1 MNKKIIN
8 NNFSDTFLIKF
19 PIIFPIIY
27 FFSLYMFPEHENLIL
42 FTTLLLLAEPHFGAT
57 WPFLLNIKNKE
68 EIKNKRVIYIIF
80 PIMLAIFSLVG
91 FFTFYSVFILLFF
104 TFNIFHVTRQSIG
117 ISKLF
122 ASNFEQINFQKYV
135 IYGVNILFF
144 IIGILRFNLTNLIQ
158 IDTFYITSFVIIVIS
173 ISSIIFLIKFKDFGN
188 LLTLITG
195 CLIFLPICF
204 MEKPIHALVMGVTMH
219 YSQYLVLTLKV
230 HEGRKKD
237 PDIKME
243 SKNSFSYFSN
253 FILIISIYGLFM
265 SILAFA
271 PNYDATLKNLIV
283 IPLIGQ
289 MIHFYLDTF
298 LWRFQEQHHRDVTYK
313 YI

>member
-1 MNKKIIN
+1 MNEKVIISK
-8 NNFSDTFLIKF
+8 FSDTFLIKF

-27 FFSLYMFPEHENLIL
+27 FFSLSAFPAYENLIL

-57 WPFLLNIKNKE
+57 LPFLLNIKNRE
-68 EIKNKRVIYIIF
+68 EIKKNRIIYIVF
-80 PIMLAIFSLVG
+80 PILLAIFSLVG

-104 TFNIFHVTRQSIG
+104 MFNIFHVTRQSIG

-122 ASNFEQINFQKYV
+122 SSSLEQINFQKYV
-135 IYGVNILFF
+135 IYGINIFF
-144 IIGILRFNLTNLIQ
+144 LIIGILRFNLTNLIQ
-158 IDTFYITSFVIIVIS
+158 LDTFYITSFAVIVIL
-173 ISSIIFLIKFKDFGN
+173 ISCIIFLIKFRDLGN

-195 CLIFLPICF
+195 SLIFLPICF

-237 PDIKME
+237 HEDKIE
-243 SKNSFSYFSN
+243 GKNSFSYFSN
-253 FILIISIYGLFM
+253 FILIISIYGLVM

-283 IPLIGQ
+283 IPLVGQ
-289 MIHFYLDTF
+289 MIHFYLDSF
-298 LWRFQEQHHRDVTYK
+298 LWRFQEQHHRDATYK
-313 YI
+313 YL

>member
-1 MNKKIIN
+1 
-8 NNFSDTFLIKF
+8 
-19 PIIFPIIY
+19 
-27 FFSLYMFPEHENLIL
+27 
-42 FTTLLLLAEPHFGAT
+42 
-57 WPFLLNIKNKE
+57 
-68 EIKNKRVIYIIF
+68 
-80 PIMLAIFSLVG
+80 
-91 FFTFYSVFILLFF
+91 
-104 TFNIFHVTRQSIG
+104 
-117 ISKLF
+117 
-122 ASNFEQINFQKYV
+122 
-135 IYGVNILFF
+135 
-144 IIGILRFNLTNLIQ
+144 
-158 IDTFYITSFVIIVIS
+158 
-173 ISSIIFLIKFKDFGN
+173 
-188 LLTLITG
+188 
-195 CLIFLPICF
+195 

>member
-1 MNKKIIN
+1 MNKKIIISKI
-8 NNFSDTFLIKF
+8 SDTFLIKF

-27 FFSLYMFPEHENLIL
+27 FFSLSSFPEHENLIL

-57 WPFLLNIKNKE
+57 LPFLLNIKNKE
-68 EIKNKRVIYIIF
+68 EIKNKRIIYIVF
-80 PIMLAIFSLVG
+80 PIFLAIFSLVG

-104 TFNIFHVTRQSIG
+104 TFNIFHVTRQSLG

-135 IYGVNILFF
+135 FYGINIFFF
-144 IIGILRFNLTNLIQ
+144 IIGILRFNLTNLVQ
-158 IDTFYITSFVIIVIS
+158 LDTFYITFFAVVVIS
-173 ISSIIFLIKFKDFGN
+173 ISCIIFLIKFRDFGN

-219 YSQYLVLTLKV
+219 YSQYLVLTLKI
-230 HEGRKKD
+230 HKGRKKD
-237 PDIKME
+237 HENKIEGK
-243 SKNSFSYFSN
+243 SSFSYFSN
-253 FILIISIYGLFM
+253 FILIISIYGLVM

>member
-1 MNKKIIN
+1 MYKRVIN
-8 NNFSDTFLIKF
+8 SNFSDTFFIKF

-27 FFSLYMFPEHENLIL
+27 FFSLYIFPEHENLIL
-42 FTTLLLLAEPHFGAT
+42 FITLLLLAEPHFGAT
-57 WPFLLNIKNKE
+57 WPFLINTKNKE
-68 EIKNKRVIYIIF
+68 EIKNKRVIYIFF

-104 TFNIFHVTRQSIG
+104 AFNIFHVTRQSVG

-122 ASNFEQINFQKYV
+122 ATNLEQINFEKYV
-135 IYGVNILFF
+135 IYGVNIFFF

-158 IDTFYITSFVIIVIS
+158 LDTFYITSLIIIVIS
-173 ISSIIFLIKFKDFGN
+173 ISSIIFFMKFRDFGS

-219 YSQYLVLTLKV
+219 YSQYLVLTLRV

-237 PDIKME
+237 LENKME
-243 SKNSFSYFSN
+243 SKSIFSYFSN
-253 FILIISIYGLFM
+253 FIIIISIYGLVM

-289 MIHFYLDTF
+289 MIHFYLDSF

-313 YI
+313 YL

>member
-8 NNFSDTFLIKF
+8 SNFSDTFLIKF

-57 WPFLLNIKNKE
+57 WPFLLNVKNKE
-68 EIKNKRVIYIIF
+68 EIKNKRVIYIVF

-122 ASNFEQINFQKYV
+122 ASNLEQINFQKYV
-135 IYGVNILFF
+135 IYGVNIFF
-144 IIGILRFNLTNLIQ
+144 FVIGILRFNLTNLIQ
-158 IDTFYITSFVIIVIS
+158 LDTFYITSLVIIVIS

-237 PDIKME
+237 PENKMK

-253 FILIISIYGLFM
+253 FILIISIYGLVM
-265 SILAFA
+265 SVLAFA

>member
-8 NNFSDTFLIKF
+8 SNFSDTFLIKF

-27 FFSLYMFPEHENLIL
+27 FFSLYTFPEHENLIL

-57 WPFLLNIKNKE
+57 WPFLLNVKNKE
-68 EIKNKRVIYIIF
+68 EIKNKRVIYIVF

-122 ASNFEQINFQKYV
+122 ASNLEQINFQKYV
-135 IYGVNILFF
+135 IYGVNIFF
-144 IIGILRFNLTNLIQ
+144 FVIGILRFNLTNLIQ
-158 IDTFYITSFVIIVIS
+158 LDTFYITSFVIVVIS
-173 ISSIIFLIKFKDFGN
+173 ISSIIFLIKFRDFGN

-237 PDIKME
+237 PENKME
-243 SKNSFSYFSN
+243 SKSSFSYFSN
-253 FILIISIYGLFM
+253 FILIISIYGLVM
-265 SILAFA
+265 SALAFA

>member
-1 MNKKIIN
+1 
-8 NNFSDTFLIKF
+8 
-19 PIIFPIIY
+19 
-27 FFSLYMFPEHENLIL
+27 MFPEHENLIL

-144 IIGILRFNLTNLIQ
+144 IVGILRFNLTNLIQ
-158 IDTFYITSFVIIVIS
+158 LDTFYITSFVIIVIS

>member
-1 MNKKIIN
+1 MNKKIIISN
-8 NNFSDTFLIKF
+8 ISDTFLIKF

-27 FFSLYMFPEHENLIL
+27 FFSLSIFPEHENLIL

-57 WPFLLNIKNKE
+57 FPFLLNIKNKE
-68 EIKNKRVIYIIF
+68 EIKNKRIVYIVF
-80 PIMLAIFSLVG
+80 PIFLAIFSLVG

-104 TFNIFHVTRQSIG
+104 TFNIFHVTRQSLG

-122 ASNFEQINFQKYV
+122 ASNFGQINFQKYV
-135 IYGVNILFF
+135 IYGVNIFFF

-158 IDTFYITSFVIIVIS
+158 LDTFYITSFASIVIL
-173 ISSIIFLIKFKDFGN
+173 ISSIIFLIKFRDFGN

-219 YSQYLVLTLKV
+219 YSQYLVLTLKI
-230 HEGRKKD
+230 HKGRNKD
-237 PDIKME
+237 NENDIEDK
-243 SKNSFSYFSN
+243 SSFSYFSN
-253 FILIISIYGLFM
+253 FILIISIYGLVM

-283 IPLIGQ
+283 IPLVGQ

>member
-1 MNKKIIN
+1 
-8 NNFSDTFLIKF
+8 
-19 PIIFPIIY
+19 
-27 FFSLYMFPEHENLIL
+27 MFPEHENLIL

-68 EIKNKRVIYIIF
+68 EIKNKRVIYIVF

-122 ASNFEQINFQKYV
+122 ASNLEQINFQKYV
-135 IYGVNILFF
+135 IYGVNIFF
-144 IIGILRFNLTNLIQ
+144 FVIGILRFNLTNLIQ
-158 IDTFYITSFVIIVIS
+158 LDTFYITSLVIIVIS

-237 PDIKME
+237 PENKMK

-253 FILIISIYGLFM
+253 FILIISIYGLVM
-265 SILAFA
+265 SVLAFA

>member
-1 MNKKIIN
+1 MKD
-8 NNFSDTFLIKF
+8 SDV
-19 PIIFPIIY
+19 
-27 FFSLYMFPEHENLIL
+27 SL
-42 FTTLLLLAEPHFGAT
+42 
-57 WPFLLNIKNKE
+57 FLL
-68 EIKNKRVIYIIF
+68 
-80 PIMLAIFSLVG
+80 S
-91 FFTFYSVFILLFF
+91 
-104 TFNIFHVTRQSIG
+104 
-117 ISKLF
+117 
-122 ASNFEQINFQKYV
+122 
-135 IYGVNILFF
+135 
-144 IIGILRFNLTNLIQ
+144 
-158 IDTFYITSFVIIVIS
+158 
-173 ISSIIFLIKFKDFGN
+173 

>member
-1 MNKKIIN
+1 MNKKIIISN
-8 NNFSDTFLIKF
+8 ISDTFLIKF

-27 FFSLYMFPEHENLIL
+27 FFSLSIFPEHENLIL

-68 EIKNKRVIYIIF
+68 EIKNKRVIYIVF
-80 PIMLAIFSLVG
+80 PILLAIFSLIG

-135 IYGVNILFF
+135 IYGVNIFFF

-158 IDTFYITSFVIIVIS
+158 LDTFYITSFASIVIL
-173 ISSIIFLIKFKDFGN
+173 ISSIIFLIKFRDFGN

-219 YSQYLVLTLKV
+219 YSQYLVLTLKI
-230 HEGRKKD
+230 HKGRNKD
-237 PDIKME
+237 NENKIEDK
-243 SKNSFSYFSN
+243 SSFSYFSN
-253 FILIISIYGLFM
+253 FILIISIYGLVM

-283 IPLIGQ
+283 IPLVGQ